1 MASAIDTE
9 NAIWVA
15 SPVGSEVLRVREGS
29 EVTHRVKVK
38 TQPFA
43 CMLGGPD
50 RRTLFVLTAETMN
63 PDEARAKKSGR
74 IETVRVEVPGAGLP

>member
-1 MASAIDTE
+1 MRRTLSGLHLQWGQRFCVFAK
-9 NAIWVA
+9 VA
-15 SPVGSEVLRVREGS
+15 K
-29 EVTHRVKVK
+29 VTHRVKVK